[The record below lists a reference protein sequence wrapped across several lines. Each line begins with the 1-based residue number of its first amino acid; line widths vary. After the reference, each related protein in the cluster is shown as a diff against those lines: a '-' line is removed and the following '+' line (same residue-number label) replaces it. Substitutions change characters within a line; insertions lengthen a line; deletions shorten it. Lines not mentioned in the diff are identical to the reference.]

1 MNLSETRMANI
12 ELVRK
17 VFERGGI
24 VQLAPLIKE
33 TGLTQVSCTKKIEE
47 LMAEGAVVEL
57 KRQASAN
64 RGRPIRRFEVV
75 PNYRLAAEI
84 ILECESLHCAYPTS
98 LHYRIVNVLG
108 EVITQGVEDGGAA
121 ISAEKLYTLIGALK
135 KKHKALKKVVVAFPG
150 PMTNGIVVAGGDPH
164 FDSFVGIDL
173 KAEILSRFGMPSEIA
188 NDMNLAA
195 LGYYDEHAA
204 NLPQTFAY
212 VGEQPNMCP
221 GCGIVVDGKILE
233 GAKGF
238 AGEVKYL
245 DTAGQKDLM
254 LRLAAR
260 GERKKLAV
268 RMIAGLTAVL
278 NPAEIV
284 LAGETFADPPF
295 VRDIEK
301 DCAAVL
307 PAEVVPKLVVRDDW
321 HADEWRG
328 MFVLAKSIILSSA
341 ADKKLTKKSNSK
353 NAKAKG
359 KTK

>member
-1 MNLSETRMANI
+1 MNLTETRLTNI
-12 ELVRK
+12 ELVRAI
-17 VFERGGI
+17 FERGGI
-24 VQLAPLIKE
+24 VTLSTLLAR
-33 TGLTQVSCTKKIEE
+33 TMLTQSSCTNLVEE
-47 LMAEGAVVEL
+47 LIAEGAVVEL
-57 KRQASAN
+57 NRQATAS

-75 PNYRLAAEI
+75 PNYRLVAEI
-84 ILECESLHCAYPTS
+84 VLECESLRCAYPTS
-98 LHYRIVNVLG
+98 LHYRVVNVLG
-108 EVITQGVEDGGAA
+108 EVMYEGVEDGGAA
-121 ISAEKLYTLIGALK
+121 ISAERLYTLVGALK
-135 KKHKALKKVVVAFPG
+135 KKYKALKKVVVAFPG
-150 PMTNGIVVAGGDPH
+150 PMTNGVVVAGGDPH

-173 KAEILSRFGMPSEIA
+173 KAEILSRFGMPSEVA

-204 NLPQTFAY
+204 DLPQTFAY

-221 GCGIVVDGKILE
+221 GCGIVVGGKILE

-245 DTAGQKDLM
+245 DTAGQEGLM
-254 LRLAAR
+254 LRLASR

-328 MFVLAKSIILSSA
+328 MFVLAKSIILPSA
-341 ADKKLTKKSNSK
+341 ADKKLTKKSNSE